1 MKEKPLHEAIMTAVN
16 SVVENQRDV
25 VGAFRENVIRV
36 IGNYTT
42 KNIKT
47 EFDDEISKLQE
58 QLLTL
63 IEENAKQGAVN
74 EDFDEQYKKIAE
86 EMQALK
92 MKKLKYARE
101 QKFAGEYG
109 QRLEG
114 MDSCLGRVSCKVGEF
129 DEDLIRRLI
138 LRIKVI
144 HESKIEIHFKYGIV
158 MEQEIAF
165 YED

>member
-1 MKEKPLHEAIMTAVN
+1 ME
-16 SVVENQRDV
+16 
-25 VGAFRENVIRV
+25 
-36 IGNYTT
+36 
-42 KNIKT
+42 
-47 EFDDEISKLQE
+47 EIQKLQK

-74 EDFDEQYKKIAE
+74 EDFDEQYRKIAE

-92 MKKLKYARE
+92 MKKLKLARE
-101 QKFAGEYG
+101 QKLADDYE
-109 QRLEG
+109 QRVDG
-114 MDSCLGRVSCKVGEF
+114 MDSCLDRVSCRVGEF

-144 HESKIEIHFKYGIV
+144 NESKIEIHFKYGII
-158 MEQEIAF
+158 MEQEIEF